1 MQEKMRR
8 LVEALDQTHKEY
20 VSSIHTFGKVTPIAT
35 QKASD
40 YKVLQREIVK
50 VDNDK
55 IIDTNKL

>member
-8 LVEALDQTHKEY
+8 LVEALDKTHNEY